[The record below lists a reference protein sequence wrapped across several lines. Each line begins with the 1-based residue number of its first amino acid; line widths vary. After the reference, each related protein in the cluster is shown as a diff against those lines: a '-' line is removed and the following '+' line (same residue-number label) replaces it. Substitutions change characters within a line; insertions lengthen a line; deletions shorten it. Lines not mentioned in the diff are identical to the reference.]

1 MVIDETDP
9 ANVLVTTHTAPEQRG
24 VQAVVQLDWEDA
36 PTGVTTDADGVAT
49 FPPYSL
55 PYATTFIGHHRLGH
69 GRRWGCTAS
78 TTTIPTAPPPSCE
91 LFVDTSNAPADVVT
105 VETFPHLAGRAR
117 RARRRDDAAERH
129 DQRRRERHVQRVLHA
144 ARDDHGDGERRGAVH
159 D

>member
-1 MVIDETDP
+1 VAIDETDP
-9 ANVLVTTHTAPEQRG
+9 ANVLVTAHTTPEQRG

-55 PYATTFIGHHRLGH
+55 PYATTFSVTVGGAS
-69 GRRWGCTAS
+69 CTAS

-105 VETFPHLAGRAR
+105 VETFPHLPGAPVVLDDGTTQLNGTTGAGGSATFN
-117 RARRRDDAAERH
+117 ASFTPPVTITATVNGAAQCTT
-129 DQRRRERHVQRVLHA
+129 DL
-144 ARDDHGDGERRGAVH
+144 
-159 D
+159 